1 MTSSRENA
9 LRTGI
14 NLLLYALHVTSEHF
28 PIMERLRRMGYIGV
42 ELPLSEGNAAY
53 YRSLRRELDHQGL
66 ACTAALVEDPAASA
80 ISPDPAA
87 RQAALDRLRWGI
99 EMSAILGA
107 NVLNGEFHT
116 PHSPARAPTTD
127 DRKRAGDVYRQAAEF
142 AQTANLRLAIEGLNR
157 FESSFLNTVAD
168 TRALVKQVDHPNF
181 RMMYDTFHA
190 HIEEKAPGRALRE
203 AADSIIH
210 VHISE
215 NDRGTP
221 GTGQVRWEETFQ
233 ALKAIAYDDWL
244 VIEAFS
250 RNVPDMATAMR
261 LWRDP
266 CDNVEE
272 LCVRGLRFM
281 NEQWAAAPE

>member
-1 MTSSRENA
+1 MR

-14 NLLLYALHVTSEHF
+14 NLLLYTQQVSSEHF
-28 PIMERLRRMGYIGV
+28 PLMERLRRMGYVGV
-42 ELPLSEGNAAY
+42 ELPLSEGNAEH

-66 ACTAALVEDPAASA
+66 ACTAALVEDPTASA
-80 ISPDPAA
+80 ISLDPAA

-99 EMSAILGA
+99 EMSATLGA

-142 AQTANLRLAIEGLNR
+142 AETAELCLAIECLNR
-157 FESSFLNTVAD
+157 FESSFLNTIAD
-168 TRALVKQVDHPNF
+168 TRTLVKQVDHQNF

-190 HIEEKAPGRALRE
+190 HIEEKAPGRAIRE

-221 GTGQVRWEETFQ
+221 GSGQVRWEETFQ
-233 ALKAIAYDDWL
+233 ALKAIGYDGWL
-244 VIEAFS
+244 VIEAFNRS
-250 RNVPDMATAMR
+250 VPDLATAMR

-266 CDNVEE
+266 CADVEE

-281 NEQWAAAPE
+281 NEQWAATTE

>member
-1 MTSSRENA
+1 
-9 LRTGI
+9 LRTAI

-42 ELPLSEGNAAY
+42 EFPLSEGDAAH
-53 YRSLRRELDHQGL
+53 YRSLRRELDDQGL

-87 RQAALDRLRWGI
+87 RQASLDRLRWGI
-99 EMSAILGA
+99 EMANILGA

-116 PHSPARAPTTD
+116 PPSPARAPTAD
-127 DRKRAGDVYRQAAEF
+127 DRKRAADVYRQAAEF
-142 AQTANLRLAIEGLNR
+142 AQAAGLRLAIECLNR
-157 FESSFLNTVAD
+157 FESSFLNTIAD
-168 TRALVKQVDHPNF
+168 TRALVKQVDHPGF

-190 HIEEKAPGRALRE
+190 HIEEKSPGRSLRE

-210 VHISE
+210 IHISE

-221 GTGQVRWEETFQ
+221 GSGQVRWAETFQ
-233 ALKAIAYDDWL
+233 ALKAIGYDNWL

-266 CDNVEE
+266 ADNADE
-272 LCVRGLRFM
+272 LCARGLRFM
-281 NEQWAAAPE
+281 NEQWAAAA